1 MTSDVGGQDSV
12 ILASFESRRAA
23 EHMLA
28 SLGRGF
34 REKHRKGHA
43 TALVV
48 SGNTDGSLKLTQS
61 RVLSASGFIYTL
73 LRISLAWMIGFLGLL
88 STLRGG
94 KGAAAE
100 VRTHESHVGADEQAA
115 HAILGRVGPDAA
127 LVLVRCDDE
136 ETRQAVVR
144 QAAEL
149 ANESWDG
156 SSAEFL
162 AALDPGSQHDWVRAA
177 VGKP

>member
-1 MTSDVGGQDSV
+1 MASDADATQDWV
-12 ILASFESRRAA
+12 ILASFESRHAG
-23 EHMLA
+23 EHMLV

-48 SGNTDGSLKLTQS
+48 SGNKDGSLRQTQS
-61 RVLSASGFIYTL
+61 RALTASGFMYTL
-73 LRISLAWMIGFLGLL
+73 LRISLSWMIGFLGLL

-94 KGAAAE
+94 RGAAAE
-100 VRTHESHVGADEQAA
+100 ARKHKSHVGADEQAA
-115 HAILGRVGPDAA
+115 HAILARVGPNAA
-127 LVLVRCDDE
+127 LVLVCCDDE

-144 QAAEL
+144 QAAEQ

-156 SSAEFL
+156 SRADFL

-177 VGKP
+177 VGR